1 MTLTGTLRKAFAT
14 TLAAAMLIG
23 TLAGCSSNAN
33 SNASSN
39 AKNSSDS
46 SQTSATEIKRGESHD
61 PSIVKANGKYYIFGS
76 RLAEKRRPRQ
86 LDQLQKQP
94 EHRLREDLRR
104 HLDQLVEAVRQP
116 GRQGQHVGP

>member
-14 TLAAAMLIG
+14 TLAAAVLVG

-76 RLAEKRRPRQ
+76 HLAWLKS
-86 LDQLQKQP
+86 D
-94 EHRLREDLRR
+94 DLVNWTSFKKDRKS
-104 HLDQLVEAVRQP
+104 VV
-116 GRQGQHVGP
+116 

>member
-14 TLAAAMLIG
+14 TLAAAVLVG

-76 RLAEKRRPRQ
+76 HLAWLK
-86 LDQLQKQP
+86 
-94 EHRLREDLRR
+94 
-104 HLDQLVEAVRQP
+104 ATTSST
-116 GRQGQHVGP
+116 GPASKTT

>member
-14 TLAAAMLIG
+14 TLAAAVLVG

-61 PSIVKANGKYYIFGS
+61 PSEEMADILWVLICLANQTGVD
-76 RLAEKRRPRQ
+76 LTDA
-86 LDQLQKQP
+86 LQKSF
-94 EHRLREDLRR
+94 EKKTKRDKDR
-104 HLDQLVEAVRQP
+104 HKNNPKLKQ
-116 GRQGQHVGP
+116 